1 MFAYKSRS
9 ALHGDLC
16 SIGIPSRDIVMWRSF
31 FLAIGAYCCLLGVE
45 ALAVEKAVLKRTPTA
60 GYMTSR
66 EVVPPDWAPW
76 SLLGTGAVVVLYS
89 FTVPQRVG
97 GG

>member
-1 MFAYKSRS
+1 
-9 ALHGDLC
+9 
-16 SIGIPSRDIVMWRSF
+16 MWRSF

-45 ALAVEKAVLKRTPTA
+45 ALAVEKAILKVNPSARQSAT
-60 GYMTSR
+60 R
-66 EVVPPDWAPW
+66 EIVPPDWAPW